1 MTKIE
6 KIDYIRERLPEYRA
20 TSVLFSKSDKGLDE
34 IIAQIDGKKKEKTKE
49 VQEIE
54 KTVDQLK
61 EENAKLFLKLSETR
75 KKMYRTNEENKNKI
89 ERLEKKAAKLFKE
102 NERLK
107 KENERLLR
115 AKDENIAIIKIKKIK
130 EILQCQEI

>member
-6 KIDYIRERLPEYRA
+6 KIDYIREKLPEYRE
-20 TSVLFSKSDKGLDE
+20 TSILFSKSDKGLDE
-34 IIAQIDGKKKEKTKE
+34 IIAQIDGKKDKSKE

-115 AKDENIAIIKIKKIK
+115 AKDENIAIIRIKKIK